1 MKAIKNTAIQ
11 DSSHFLSSLLVSPT
25 WSPITFLSMILFSFI
40 NINIY
45 VNHTSGYH
53 AADIS
58 FLIVLF
64 LVLLMFTY
72 LLSSTEQS
80 LFLCVFFVFFYLF
93 FWLAPVLQ
101 SKNLYFPNTMP
112 FDERLVIKT
121 NALVFLFGVS
131 VFFFRFLLKKNTS
144 KIFLFTTPFR
154 WPSKKVFYIYFFF
167 SLIVLLVFGPNLFSI
182 TTLRQANLEISTQ
195 SVGLILS
202 KFVYNIPLFLVYYLL
217 LEPSITKGRQKWWF
231 LFFALLIV
239 LLFKNPFTEKRNALG
254 PIYLSFFFIYY
265 KEKFKGNL
273 GYLTVLLFSLAVLF
287 PLVTAITH
295 TKVVLSEVSLISL
308 IFNMDLKQHFYQLHY
323 DAWSQVMATIKYV
336 EVFGPTLGNQLLGAL
351 LFFVPRSIWP
361 TKPVGS
367 GHFIVE
373 KFLSVEYSLYHSNV
387 SCPFLSE
394 GYINFGVLGVVLFTL
409 ILAFLSLIC
418 DLYESKKDFRLVFSL
433 YTSFHMFFM
442 LRGDLMSSFS
452 YLIATL
458 TAIYFLPN
466 ILEKSI
472 TRMGYICGSL
482 TKKHGSI

>member
-131 VFFFRFLLKKNTS
+131 VFFFRFLLKKNS
-144 KIFLFTTPFR
+144 FKMLSFALPQR
-154 WPSKKVFYIYFFF
+154 RPGRKVFYIYLFFT
-167 SLIVLLVFGPNLFSI
+167 LIILLVFGPNLFSI
-182 TTLRQANLEISTQ
+182 TMFREAQLDISTQ
-195 SVGLILS
+195 STWLILT
-202 KFVYNIPLFLVYYLL
+202 KFIYNIPIFSVYYLL
-217 LEPSITKGRQKWWF
+217 LETPGRKSPCKIFFLIFSIF
-231 LFFALLIV
+231 IV
-239 LLFKNPFTEKRNALG
+239 LLFKNPFTDKRHALG
-254 PIYLSFFFIYY
+254 PIYLSFFFIFY
-265 KEKFKGNL
+265 KEKLNSNMVCIF
-273 GYLTVLLFSLAVLF
+273 LLLLALAIFF
-287 PLVTAITH
+287 PLISTITH
-295 TKVVLSEVSLISL
+295 SNVKFDEITIETFLRGI
-308 IFNMDLKQHFYQLHY
+308 DLKEHFFELHY
-323 DAWSQVMATIKYV
+323 DAWSQVMATIRYV
-336 EVFGPTLGNQLLGAL
+336 EMNGVSFGKQLLGAI
-351 LFFVPRSIWP
+351 FFFIPRSIWQ
-361 TKPVGS
+361 TKPIGS
-367 GHFIVE
+367 GAFIVE
-373 KFLSVEYSLYHSNV
+373 KMLAKDFSLYFANV
-387 SCPFLSE
+387 SSPFLSE
-394 GYINFGVLGVVLFTL
+394 GYINFGTLGVLVFSFALVY
-409 ILAFLSLIC
+409 LSKIC
-418 DLYESKKDFRLVFSL
+418 DFYQSKSDFRLVFST

-458 TAIYFLPN
+458 AAIYWFPLF
-466 ILEKSI
+466 IESFIFKI
-472 TRMGYICGSL
+472 TCFFG
-482 TKKHGSI
+482 KKKKL

>member
-1 MKAIKNTAIQ
+1 
-11 DSSHFLSSLLVSPT
+11 
-25 WSPITFLSMILFSFI
+25 MIFFSFI

-45 VNHTSGYH
+45 VNHISGYP

-101 SKNLYFPNTMP
+101 SKNLFFPNTMP

-131 VFFFRFLLKKNTS
+131 VFFFRFLLKNNFS
-144 KIFLFTTPFR
+144 KISSFTSPRR
-154 WPSKKVFYIYFFF
+154 WPGREVFHIYFFF
-167 SLIVLLVFGPNLFSI
+167 TLFVLLVFGPNLFSI
-182 TTLRQANLEISTQ
+182 TTLRQANLEISAQ

-217 LEPSITKGRQKWWF
+217 LEPSVTKGRRKWWF
-231 LFFALLIV
+231 LFFALVIV

-254 PIYLSFFFIYY
+254 PIYLSFFFIFF

-273 GYLTVLLFSLAVLF
+273 GYLTILLFSLAVLF
-287 PLVTAITH
+287 PLTTAITH
-295 TKVVLSEVSLISL
+295 TKIILSEVSFTSIL
-308 IFNMDLKQHFYQLHY
+308 FNMDLKEHFYQLHY
-323 DAWSQVMATIKYV
+323 DAWSQVMASIKYV
-336 EVFGPTLGNQLLGAL
+336 EIYGSTFGYQLLGAL
-351 LFFVPRSIWP
+351 FFFVPRSIWP

-373 KFLSVEYSLYHSNV
+373 KLLSVKYSLNFPNV
-387 SCPFLSE
+387 SCPFLGE
-394 GYINFGVLGVVLFTL
+394 GYINFGVLGVFLFTL
-409 ILAFLSLIC
+409 ILAFLSIIC
-418 DLYESKKDFRLVFSL
+418 DLYESKKDFRLVFSI

-442 LRGDLMSSFS
+442 LRGDLMSSFA

-458 TAIYFLPN
+458 VAIYFLPN
-466 ILEKSI
+466 ILEK
-472 TRMGYICGSL
+472 YIIHMVHIYGSFP
-482 TKKHGSI
+482 KKHEKSR